1 MPSTNQPE
9 IKTPAL
15 MSSSTPSDSSDSD
28 EEYWIRILEI
38 DNFWYSMGTAT
49 DDENYTRP
57 EKPTAIIGGQRK
69 GKRVYHNGYGRA
81 APCITFTGNRQA
93 KKEFAKVKV
102 WAVFKMRS
110 IPMYIFDLFPNS
122 VHLFLTV
129 LSHTPGAL
137 IHIWMSI

>member
-9 IKTPAL
+9 IKTPAI

-38 DNFWYSMGTAT
+38 DNFWYSKGTAT

-102 WAVFKMRS
+102 WTVFKMRS
-110 IPMYIFDLFPNS
+110 IPMYIFDLLILSFYFLLFS
-122 VHLFLTV
+122 HIHLQ
-129 LSHTPGAL
+129 H
-137 IHIWMSI
+137 